1 MADPQIIR
9 RKSVR
14 PPLTS
19 KGIKYGSQKILIKE
33 NTVKIKINKADTEY
47 DSIIVTSTTFIRLKT
62 VIKI

>member
-19 KGIKYGSQKILIKE
+19 KGIKYVPQKILRKE
-33 NTVKIKINKADTEY
+33 STVNPKINKADTEY
-47 DSIIVTSTTFIRLKT
+47 DSIIVTSTTFIRTKI